1 MPLFL
6 KRLLG
11 ALVLAVVLAVQTLP
25 VPAFAADSAAALAD
39 LKFQA
44 VALKQVAAKG
54 IITNGQ
60 RDQGISALVTEAKT
74 FDPSIAG
81 EADLMAVRTD
91 AKTVVER
98 RGDGILDFLN
108 SGRVIA
114 GIVGV
119 ISVLALAG
127 LFIRQL
133 AGVPA
138 IVYEGILY
146 TVSLGLIV
154 AGIRVA
160 DWGHYLAFI
169 GCLGLGGAISLSGAL
184 RKVEPN
190 PTAFSAMLALLWAP
204 VAVWYGSTLI
214 GFIVAMA
221 LLSALGFSAAA
232 TPLCYMV
239 GFRDEDSVGRATVAG
254 FLLLGVFAVFKTV
267 GHTVPE
273 LAVFEKGALWMGSF
287 VAYLG
292 LLILSSRWYPRGA
305 GFYAGM
311 QVVVFVAGLAAL
323 ALGAM
328 FEIAELQQIG
338 GTFFVLWLIEKMA
351 EIANTSVRRWATVGL
366 ALSIAFYYFA
376 DAVQPHIPYLRQFL
390 II

>member
-239 GFRDEDSVGRATVAG
+239 GFRDEDSVGPGPPRRLPAARR
-254 FLLLGVFAVFKTV
+254 LRRLQDRWS
-267 GHTVPE
+267 H
-273 LAVFEKGALWMGSF
+273 GSGTRRLREGR
-287 VAYLG
+287 VVDG
-292 LLILSSRWYPRGA
+292 LLRRLSRLADPLQPLVSARRRVLRRHAGGGIRRRPRRPRA
-305 GFYAGM
+305 GCDVRNCRTPADRRH
-311 QVVVFVAGLAAL
+311 VLCPVADRKDG
-323 ALGAM
+323 
-328 FEIAELQQIG
+328 
-338 GTFFVLWLIEKMA
+338 
-351 EIANTSVRRWATVGL
+351 
-366 ALSIAFYYFA
+366 
-376 DAVQPHIPYLRQFL
+376 
-390 II
+390 